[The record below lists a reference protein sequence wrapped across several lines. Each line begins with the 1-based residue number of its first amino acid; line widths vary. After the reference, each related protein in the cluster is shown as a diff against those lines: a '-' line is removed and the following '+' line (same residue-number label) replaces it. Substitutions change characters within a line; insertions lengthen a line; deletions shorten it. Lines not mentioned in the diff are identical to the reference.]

1 MRGYF
6 GQFSLLPTSLNLG
19 QISNS
24 VSKNVSPRDLYIV
37 TLIAYEIGN
46 LVVQSF
52 LSILI
57 FLFLLLFQLYRFG
70 YKDKVKQTGALP
82 RLSEDAPKLENQ
94 VIYEPEAQ
102 FAPCRALAGQNDY
115 IDILGKFLQ
124 ITVLYLTIQY
134 YKNSLLSQFMI
145 FVRESSIHLFNP
157 VTKK

>member
-94 VIYEPEAQ
+94 VIFEPEAQ

-115 IDILGKFLQ
+115 IDILGKFSPNYSKYF
-124 ITVLYLTIQY
+124 I
-134 YKNSLLSQFMI
+134 
-145 FVRESSIHLFNP
+145 
-157 VTKK
+157 

>member
-1 MRGYF
+1 M
-6 GQFSLLPTSLNLG
+6 
-19 QISNS
+19 
-24 VSKNVSPRDLYIV
+24 
-37 TLIAYEIGN
+37 
-46 LVVQSF
+46 
-52 LSILI
+52 SILI

-94 VIYEPEAQ
+94 VIFEPEAQ